1 MAQKIYRDNNLLKEA
16 ENEQYDIKILLNKLR
31 NYNPTKSKKI
41 KVKEK
46 TLSAAEQLL
55 NNRQEV
61 TDAFKTGIFPCID
74 GFQKKEEPEE
84 ESEEESEE
92 KKLGKIKDDFKK
104 FIEYIENESKGIN
117 YDLFKDYLNYL
128 VHSALAK
135 KLYETKIKIKT
146 IS

>member
-1 MAQKIYRDNNLLKEA
+1 MARKIYRDNNLLKEA

-61 TDAFKTGIFPCID
+61 TGAFKTGIFPCID

-84 ESEEESEE
+84 ESEE

-104 FIEYIENESKGIN
+104 FIEYFENESKGIN

>member
-1 MAQKIYRDNNLLKEA
+1 MREKISLFFF
-16 ENEQYDIKILLNKLR
+16 
-31 NYNPTKSKKI
+31 
-41 KVKEK
+41 EK
-46 TLSAAEQLL
+46 GTFSYKG
-55 NNRQEV
+55 NV
-61 TDAFKTGIFPCID
+61 FKTR
-74 GFQKKEEPEE
+74 EE
-84 ESEEESEE
+84 ELEEESEE
-92 KKLGKIKDDFKK
+92 KKLEKVKDNFKK